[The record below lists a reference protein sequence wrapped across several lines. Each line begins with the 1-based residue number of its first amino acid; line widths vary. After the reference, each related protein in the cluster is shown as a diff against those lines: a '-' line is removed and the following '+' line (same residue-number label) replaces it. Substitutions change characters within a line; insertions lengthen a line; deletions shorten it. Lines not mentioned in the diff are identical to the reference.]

1 MNTHYLILPEY
12 RMSGL
17 PSSKEIPNRDN
28 IPFQFLERILE
39 YIKWIAVEPIW
50 RAYRDFGSRIAIIA
64 GIFIFG
70 IFYLAITI
78 PLSIFAS
85 FLSLVG
91 VMETGPIVTG
101 RYTPAMFLALIVTG
115 YGGYQTYQRS
125 GDRRTVYQYC
135 QNPTLENA
143 SKAFEYLDNKDPVV
157 RANAARAI
165 VDGTQ
170 ENPGK
175 FVKSLEVDEDE
186 AVSRLVKLLNDD
198 DENAQIPATDALAML
213 SRDFPRAL
221 IPYREEVYDLLPNQ
235 NSGIQISVSAI
246 IGNMAAS
253 EQSLSDEALENL
265 ELLSEDPDS
274 TVRKGVALALFNIRT
289 ERAATLLDTLTR
301 DSHPGVR
308 ETAIEIIEAQK
319 EGRHLDQGMFDF

>member
-1 MNTHYLILPEY
+1 
-12 RMSGL
+12 MSDP
-17 PSSKEIPNRDN
+17 PSSKKTPDKNN
-28 IPFQFLERILE
+28 TPFQFLEKVLE
-39 YIKWIAVEPIW
+39 YIKWVAVEPIW
-50 RAYRDFGSRIAIIA
+50 QAYRDFGSRIAIIA

-101 RYTPAMFLALIVTG
+101 RYTPAMFLALTITV

-135 QNPTLENA
+135 QNPTIENA
-143 SKAFEYLDNKDPVV
+143 VKAFEYTDNKDPVV

-165 VDGTQ
+165 VDGTG

-175 FVKSLEVDEDE
+175 FFKSLEVDEEE
-186 AVSRLVKLLNDD
+186 AVSRLVNLLNDD
-198 DENAQIPATDALAML
+198 DEDAQIASADALAML

-221 IPYREEVYDLLPNQ
+221 IPYREKVYDILPNQ
-235 NSGIQISVSAI
+235 NSAIQISVSAI
-246 IGNMAAS
+246 IGNMTAS
-253 EQSLSDEALENL
+253 EPSLSDEALENL
-265 ELLSEDPDS
+265 EPLSEDPDS

-289 ERAATLLDTLTR
+289 ERATKLLDTLTR
-301 DSHPGVR
+301 DSHPNVR
-308 ETAIEIIEAQK
+308 ETAIEIIEAQQ
-319 EGRHLDQGMFDF
+319 EGQNLDLDQEMFDF